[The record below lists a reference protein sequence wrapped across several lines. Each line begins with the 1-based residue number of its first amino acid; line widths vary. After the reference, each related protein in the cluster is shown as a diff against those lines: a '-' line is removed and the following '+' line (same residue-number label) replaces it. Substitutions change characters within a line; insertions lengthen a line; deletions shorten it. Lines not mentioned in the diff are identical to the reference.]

1 MGGRDDR
8 LTLRAISALVQE
20 LGSDRLVHDDD
31 ERRVCPGALREVPDP
46 LHQVLERPLQYTRS
60 TGEKENSM
68 AKRRVQL
75 YERRDKDWGWRRL
88 SANNNITATS
98 GEGYSTPIGA
108 ERAAKR
114 ENPGLP
120 VVKKQSKKRG

>member
-1 MGGRDDR
+1 MTARSFARSQRSFRSSAATRWFITTTSAGYVAGRFAR
-8 LTLRAISALVQE
+8 YRSAAS
-20 LGSDRLVHDDD
+20 G
-31 ERRVCPGALREVPDP
+31 
-46 LHQVLERPLQYTRS
+46 LERPLQYTRS
-60 TGEKENSM
+60 TEEKENSM

>member
-1 MGGRDDR
+1 
-8 LTLRAISALVQE
+8 
-20 LGSDRLVHDDD
+20 
-31 ERRVCPGALREVPDP
+31 
-46 LHQVLERPLQYTRS
+46 
-60 TGEKENSM
+60 M
-68 AKRRVQL
+68 ARRRVQL